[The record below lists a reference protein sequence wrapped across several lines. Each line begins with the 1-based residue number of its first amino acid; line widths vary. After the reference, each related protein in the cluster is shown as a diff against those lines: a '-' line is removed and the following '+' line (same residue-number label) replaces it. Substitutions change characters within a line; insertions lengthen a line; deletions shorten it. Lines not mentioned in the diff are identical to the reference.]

1 MTYTDAVQLFLTYLD
16 HEKQYSAH
24 TCGNYE
30 RDLRQFKTFLDLC
43 SPRFADHVEAV
54 TKAEIR
60 DFLARLMVDNASRR
74 TISRKLSTIRSFF
87 KFLYR
92 REYISELPSDG
103 ITAPKLNK
111 QLPKFLTIEE
121 IENLLNIPDT
131 ATLKGI
137 RDKAIIEMLYS
148 TGMRISELVE
158 LTHKQIQWREGYVR
172 VIGKGKKERLVMLGA
187 PALDALNAY
196 VKHPEYKGRGQ
207 NAPVFKNR
215 FGDKLG
221 PVSIQRMINKSS
233 KAAGIS
239 RKVTPHVLR
248 HSFATH
254 MLDAGADLRSVQK
267 MLGHVSLSTTQIY
280 THTTPE
286 RLKRVYDKTHPRK

>member
-1 MTYTDAVQLFLTYLD
+1 MTYADAVQLFLTYLD

-24 TCGNYE
+24 TCRNYK
-30 RDLRQFKTFLDLC
+30 RDLRQFESFLDLC
-43 SPRFADHVEAV
+43 SPRFADHVETV

-60 DFLARLMVDNASRR
+60 DFLARLMADDASRR

-92 REYISELPSDG
+92 REYILELPSDG

-111 QLPKFLTIEE
+111 QLPKFLTVEE

-131 ATLKGI
+131 TKIKGI

-187 PALDALNAY
+187 PALDALNTY
-196 VKHPEYKGRGQ
+196 VNHPEYQGRGQ
-207 NAPVFKNR
+207 NDPVFKNR
-215 FGDKLG
+215 FGDRLG

-286 RLKRVYDKTHPRK
+286 RLKRVYDKAHPRK